1 MIRILVLVLLAANLL
16 YLGWSRWVS
25 DEKPRLV
32 APEAGAARQATG
44 TAPASTPAASASAC
58 TTIGPVRDE
67 TRALEIEQLLVD
79 QQLAP
84 ARRIV
89 TEQVH
94 EGWWVYVA
102 NPDAAAQGRSVR
114 AIQGAGIRDAFP
126 MPDDPQFRVSA
137 GLFTDEA
144 RANAR
149 AEAVRALRLE
159 AVVNER
165 MQEQPSVWFDLA
177 TGPGT
182 VDLARFSAEGIDM
195 QGLRIEECPAGAT
208 AGDATSE
215 DSAPAGALGAAG
227 PDAPGV

>member
-32 APEAGAARQATG
+32 APETGAAQPAAG
-44 TAPASTPAASASAC
+44 TSRASTAAASASGC

-89 TEQVH
+89 TEQVR

-102 NPDAAAQGRSVR
+102 NRDAAAQARSMR
-114 AIQGAGIRDAFP
+114 AIQGAGIRDAFA
-126 MPDDPQFRVSA
+126 MPDDPEFRVSV

-144 RANAR
+144 RANTR

-177 TGPGT
+177 AAAQTL
-182 VDLARFSAEGIDM
+182 DLARFRAEGIDM
-195 QGLRIEECPAGAT
+195 QDLRIEDCPAGAT
-208 AGDATSE
+208 DGDATAAGTE
-215 DSAPAGALGAAG
+215 PAGAVAAARPG
-227 PDAPGV
+227 APGV

>member
-32 APEAGAARQATG
+32 APETGAAQPAAG
-44 TAPASTPAASASAC
+44 TSRASTAAASASGC

-89 TEQVH
+89 TEQVR

-102 NPDAAAQGRSVR
+102 NRDAAAQARSMR
-114 AIQGAGIRDAFP
+114 AIQGAGIRDAFA
-126 MPDDPQFRVSA
+126 MPDDPEFRVSV

-144 RANAR
+144 RANTR

-177 TGPGT
+177 AAAQTL
-182 VDLARFSAEGIDM
+182 DLARFRAEGIDM
-195 QGLRIEECPAGAT
+195 QDLRIEDCPAGAT
-208 AGDATSE
+208 DGDATAAGTE
-215 DSAPAGALGAAG
+215 PAGAVAAAG
-227 PDAPGV
+227 PGAPGV

>member
-1 MIRILVLVLLAANLL
+1 M
-16 YLGWSRWVS
+16 
-25 DEKPRLV
+25 
-32 APEAGAARQATG
+32 
-44 TAPASTPAASASAC
+44 
-58 TTIGPVRDE
+58 RDE

-149 AEAVRALRLE
+149 AEAVRALRLD

-165 MQEQPSVWFDLA
+165 MREQPSVWFDLA
-177 TGPGT
+177 TASGT
-182 VDLARFSAEGIDM
+182 VDLARFRAEGIDL
-195 QGLRIEECPAGAT
+195 QDLRIEDCPAGAT
-208 AGDATSE
+208 AGDAT
-215 DSAPAGALGAAG
+215 AAGTEPPGAVAAAG
-227 PDAPGV
+227 PEAPGV

>member
-32 APEAGAARQATG
+32 APETGAARPTAG
-44 TAPASTPAASASAC
+44 TAQAPLPAASASAC
-58 TTIGPVRDE
+58 TTIGPVRDD

-89 TEQVH
+89 TEQVR
-94 EGWWVYVA
+94 EGWWVHVA
-102 NPDAAAQGRSVR
+102 NPDAAAQGRSMR
-114 AIQGAGIRDAFP
+114 AIEGAGIRDAFS
-126 MPDDPQFRVSA
+126 MPDDPQFRVSV

-149 AEAVRALRLE
+149 AEAVRALRLD
-159 AVVNER
+159 AVVIER
-165 MQEQPSVWFDLA
+165 MREQPSVWFDLA
-177 TGPGT
+177 TAPGA
-182 VDLARFSAEGIDM
+182 VDLDRFRAEGIDV
-195 QGLRIEECPAGAT
+195 QDLRIEDCPAGPT
-208 AGDATSE
+208 TGDATGLGT
-215 DSAPAGALGAAG
+215 APAAAVAAAG
-227 PDAPGV
+227 PGAPGV

>member
-32 APEAGAARQATG
+32 APETGAAQPAAG
-44 TAPASTPAASASAC
+44 TSRASTAAASASGC

-89 TEQVH
+89 TEQVR

-102 NPDAAAQGRSVR
+102 NRDAAAQARSMR
-114 AIQGAGIRDAFP
+114 AIQGAGIRDAFA
-126 MPDDPQFRVSA
+126 MPDDPEFRVSV

-144 RANAR
+144 RANTR

-177 TGPGT
+177 AAAQTL
-182 VDLARFSAEGIDM
+182 DLARFRAEGIDM
-195 QGLRIEECPAGAT
+195 QDLRIEDCPAGAT
-208 AGDATSE
+208 DGDATAAGTE
-215 DSAPAGALGAAG
+215 AAGAVAAAG
-227 PDAPGV
+227 PGAPGV